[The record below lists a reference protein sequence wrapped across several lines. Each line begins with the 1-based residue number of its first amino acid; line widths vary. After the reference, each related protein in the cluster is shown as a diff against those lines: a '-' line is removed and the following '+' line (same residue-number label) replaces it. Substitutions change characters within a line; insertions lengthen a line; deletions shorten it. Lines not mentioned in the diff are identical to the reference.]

1 MSAAVTLLA
10 LLGHPARYT
19 AVALILVMLAG
30 LVIAGR
36 PRTRNAPRPESRD
49 ARRSATDR
57 NERE

>member
-1 MSAAVTLLA
+1 MTLLA

-30 LVIAGR
+30 LIIAGR